1 MSTIDKIANIHRLI
15 NEIEQEDSEVGIILL
30 EGFNLSLR
38 TLQAV
43 AEKGERTNVDI
54 SDHLQLVCK
63 VLGID
68 LKDMIEQVVKDMSTQ
83 NSGDM
88 NENKAPDSDT
98 LDFITSDLDD
108 YEKFIAQNKAKEDL
122 DFLSKQI

>member
-1 MSTIDKIANIHRLI
+1 MSTVEKIAQIYSLI
-15 NEIEQEDSEVGIILL
+15 QEIDTEDSSVGTIML

-43 AEKGERTNVDI
+43 ADKNERTEIDI
-54 SDHLQLVCK
+54 SDHIQIVCRA
-63 VLGID
+63 LGVD
-68 LKDMIEQVVKDMSTQ
+68 LKDMVEDIIKNMSEQ
-83 NSGDM
+83 NSGNM
-88 NENKAPDSDT
+88 NDTKEPDQST

-108 YEKFIAQNKAKEDL
+108 YEKFLAQNKAKEDL

>member
-1 MSTIDKIANIHRLI
+1 MSTLDKIANIHRLI